1 MSFSTL
7 NFGVNITESDHD
19 LETPFQVID
28 LTGPDESIDYI
39 TPLDNN
45 VILED
50 AIGFEVEKSSY
61 DIRAQVFKSQASS
74 DESRTHKSGKKKKK
88 RKKNA
93 TLRRAIQKLYDQER
107 QQELNIE
114 RCQALSK
121 KTNQESKTTKTHSM
135 KDQNLHV
142 EKAFNL
148 LDVRSTEASKHEE
161 LEIEMR
167 QPQVSEGN
175 KSLASSNM
183 TGPTLSTM
191 EKEEFTV
198 PQNSE
203 IMAEKEIEILP
214 SLNREQIPAKY
225 KDEIKSMV
233 INSAIT
239 NNYCLSMDEGKSLNS
254 CIMADDETFVEIKEK
269 DIGGNL
275 LLSVKE
281 AESLSVNVEKQKEQS
296 SIEGCH
302 IQQALKAKEIGL
314 NDKKYRKKQKKK
326 ILSGCNNKYCL
337 TGSLAKKDGNFN
349 QPKNITIIDLSSPV
363 LTKNVLTMPNCKSNI
378 ITKKKNPAKSKNKVV
393 SNASALV
400 TTMPKTKE
408 AKRSKRALKKA
419 RKRNQAA
426 SVNSNNIN
434 IGTSKINDLNSEHRK
449 EKLEQGVPG
458 SNLKK
463 IPDYLEP
470 YKTDT
475 EKEVLS
481 LMRELLGIV

>member
-1 MSFSTL
+1 
-7 NFGVNITESDHD
+7 
-19 LETPFQVID
+19 
-28 LTGPDESIDYI
+28 
-39 TPLDNN
+39 
-45 VILED
+45 
-50 AIGFEVEKSSY
+50 
-61 DIRAQVFKSQASS
+61 
-74 DESRTHKSGKKKKK
+74 
-88 RKKNA
+88 
-93 TLRRAIQKLYDQER
+93 
-107 QQELNIE
+107 
-114 RCQALSK
+114 
-121 KTNQESKTTKTHSM
+121 
-135 KDQNLHV
+135 
-142 EKAFNL
+142 
-148 LDVRSTEASKHEE
+148 
-161 LEIEMR
+161 MR